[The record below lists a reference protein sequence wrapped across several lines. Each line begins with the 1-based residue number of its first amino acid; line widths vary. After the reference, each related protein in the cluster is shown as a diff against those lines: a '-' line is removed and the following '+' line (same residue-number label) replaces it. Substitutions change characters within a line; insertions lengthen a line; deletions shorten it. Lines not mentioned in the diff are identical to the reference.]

1 MKKSKTLAV
10 KADNLDLDLP
20 DWSGMD
26 DSAGRITP
34 EAAFRLCERYPA
46 LLRQARPGHL
56 TRRPAKCLVEFV
68 L

>member
-1 MKKSKTLAV
+1 MKKSEMLAV
-10 KADNLDLDLP
+10 DADHRDLDLP

-26 DSAGRITP
+26 DSAARITP

-46 LLRQARPGHL
+46 LLRQAGPGQL
-56 TRRPAKCLVEFV
+56 KDGREKCLVEFV